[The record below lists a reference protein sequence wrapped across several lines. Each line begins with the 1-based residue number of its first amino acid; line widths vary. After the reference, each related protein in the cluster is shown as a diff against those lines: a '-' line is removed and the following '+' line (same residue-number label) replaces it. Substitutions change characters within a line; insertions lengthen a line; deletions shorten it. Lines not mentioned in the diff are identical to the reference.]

1 MSPRGTLKRL
11 MSVCVVVAITAGVLT
26 TALVAPASASDPLT
40 FMGMIGRARLNAPEG
55 VAVAASGDVYVADPN
70 VSGTTVNDQLVKFSA
85 DGTFLDVIAGPG
97 PATGPV
103 AVGKVYDPTAVAVA
117 PNGDVFV
124 LERYSNSVNRVQ
136 RFDGLG
142 NYVTSRGR
150 LRNRER

>member
-11 MSVCVVVAITAGVLT
+11 VSVSVVVAITAGMLT

-40 FMGMIGRARLNAPEG
+40 FMGMIGRPRLNAPEG

-117 PNGDVFV
+117 PK
-124 LERYSNSVNRVQ
+124 R
-136 RFDGLG
+136 
-142 NYVTSRGR
+142 
-150 LRNRER
+150 